1 MSIHYRRYCLFQ
13 NILKMCAFK
22 IPDNWVTPE
31 TYCKVS
37 KCNVYVNA
45 NVLFYWSNLHL
56 LFCYLN
62 FPIYEH
68 STRSKCAV
76 TLITT
81 RDRTQIKMKTPRESS
96 ICTFYSSISQ
106 QFISEITVNISFH
119 KRRTARKDRTVCV
132 VLICFIKV
140 HTKGTNSG
148 TTQKNNIPSSL

>member
-1 MSIHYRRYCLFQ
+1 MP
-13 NILKMCAFK
+13 LKSLITEWRQRLIAKSTNVMYMWTQMCF
-22 IPDNWVTPE
+22 
-31 TYCKVS
+31 
-37 KCNVYVNA
+37 
-45 NVLFYWSNLHL
+45 FYWSNLHS